1 MSQLFFLLIVHSY
14 DINSSRQQQQKFI
27 KISSSWGVMASYIS
41 NFKFSF
47 LTLAYYFDKNFF
59 KKELNKKS
67 ISFSISFMLKRI
79 FINLRMNNS
88 AILLIFHSLIKIKEE
103 KL

>member
-1 MSQLFFLLIVHSY
+1 MT
-14 DINSSRQQQQKFI
+14 
-27 KISSSWGVMASYIS
+27 SYIS

-47 LTLAYYFDKNFF
+47 LTIAYYLDKNFF

-103 KL
+103 KLWDFCAYYLEDFIFFFFDYVFVIVALIIFKLIN